1 MVMMRAL
8 ASSRVPLAPLAL
20 SLALSLAL
28 LAPGLA
34 VAQSVEDP
42 EANLV
47 EELVVSAKLPGPA
60 WWRVSDADTTIYIL
74 GTLNALPKGATWDT
88 SVLDRR
94 LDGAFA
100 LILPP
105 QGRAGIADIP
115 AMLALR
121 GKLKSDQPLDE
132 AAPELAPRLA
142 RVRAQL
148 GKGPDSYKGW
158 NPLGAGMLIGAEY
171 QKQARL
177 DGDEPDR
184 TVLRLARKHRV
195 KTRPAGIYKAMP
207 MVKAAVRGHSEAAG
221 RLCLEGVLNE
231 VEAGTGAVR
240 AAARAWADGDVRGAI
255 SGPRNFQ
262 RCMRSLPGMAEM
274 ERKATADEV
283 AALAEALKTPG
294 HAVALFSMRGL
305 VAQGG
310 VLDQLRAQGV
320 TVRTPGE

>member
-1 MVMMRAL
+1 MVTMRRTASSFAPIALTVCLAL
-8 ASSRVPLAPLAL
+8 AT
-20 SLALSLAL
+20 
-28 LAPGLA
+28 PGLA
-34 VAQSVEDP
+34 RAQDVEDP

-47 EELVVSAKLPGPA
+47 EELVVSARLPGPA

-74 GTLNALPKGATWDT
+74 GTLNALPKGASWDT

-94 LDGAFA
+94 LTGAFA

-105 QGRAGIADIP
+105 QGRAGVTDIP

-121 GKLKSDQPLDE
+121 GKLKSDQPLDQ
-132 AAPELAPRLA
+132 AAPDLAPRLA

-148 GKGPDSYKGW
+148 GKRPDSYDGW
-158 NPLGAGMLIGAEY
+158 NPLGAGMLIAIDF

-177 DGDEPDR
+177 DGGEPER
-184 TVLRLARKHRV
+184 TVARLARKHRV
-195 KTRPAGIYKAMP
+195 KTQTAGVYKAMP
-207 MVKAAVRGHSEAAG
+207 MVKTAVRGHSEAAG
-221 RLCLEGVLNE
+221 LLCLEGVLNE

-240 AAARAWADGDVRGAI
+240 AAARAWAEGNVREAI

-262 RCMRSLPGMAEM
+262 RCVRGLPGMSDLEQ
-274 ERKATADEV
+274 KATADEV
-283 AALAEALKTPG
+283 AALARALKTPG
-294 HAVALFSMRGL
+294 HAVALYSMRGL

-310 VLDQLRAQGV
+310 VLDRLRAQGF